1 VPIQNKSRY
10 PETICPGLMFEMLR
24 SFLAVARSLNLS
36 HAVSQLGSTRQTVRR
51 HIETLQEL
59 RGERLFDIVDRQY
72 VLTEKGI
79 DALPEAERMLE
90 LANAW
95 LRWETWILDGL
106 SSVRFESDAEVP
118 YYSQQHPLDMIWTLG
133 TPLVQTGLS
142 SWIGAQARL
151 ESSEL
156 DAVREYL
163 VAYRRHRNDWLCVSI
178 GEQSSYA
185 TWLGWSWAKSAIGKP
200 LQDDPMASPAD
211 RYVDRAYTRILQAGG
226 VRLDHVYTRIA
237 RQHGGPPLPISY
249 QRLLMRCSFPNGEH
263 ALVTLIDR
271 TPGIRIVGLPAD
283 DLDPMS
289 TDLVMQYPVA

>member
-59 RGERLFDIVDRQY
+59 RGERLFDVVDRQY

-95 LRWETWILDGL
+95 LRRETWILDGL